1 MATVSNRHA
10 NHHTH
15 PLKTL
20 CHLLLALLLAA
31 PLAAQAPDDLSI
43 NHLDRFKS
51 GNFQLHTL
59 VEVIPMMAD
68 PTHRNDIRAT
78 LLEAENPPVKDLVA
92 LLRHPMLATRLG
104 ALEILEELAGGDLT
118 YNPWIPA
125 ESPENAGA
133 LARWDA
139 WAERPSR
146 AENSSLFSADQRRS
160 YLQDIL
166 GDDADKSS
174 RARRMLE
181 AEGISAIGFL
191 EEFLQQTETLPTGH
205 RTRIREA
212 QYQITLSR
220 SLGEQAAVT
229 ARHLTFGS
237 RDQIL
242 AALTTIRSAGLDALP
257 IIRDFITHPDALVR
271 ETAIDAL
278 LATGGRPAVPVI
290 APLVRDEPDVN
301 VIHGILRRLKDIPG
315 KDSSDL
321 VASFLDHPDEDLLIS
336 AIQTSLTL
344 SGDQR
349 EISFSSFGR
358 SSRTATASPAD
369 EKVIRSL
376 DDPRWRV
383 RAAALEYVAKRRLT
397 KTTDICIKMLEDPDD
412 FVRFA
417 AIAALSALE
426 AKQALP
432 RLKQLFLEDE
442 SMAGP
447 VIQGYGNMS
456 QTPDSEILNALDRS
470 TANAK
475 LAAIRAAESSKYLG
489 DVLLRL
495 SADPDLDVACAALRA
510 IAANRDLV
518 GDNSYATALVNA
530 LRSNEIAKTEA
541 VLERLRLPETNTI
554 DPRVMQALQG
564 AFAEIETT
572 ALDPLYQAFLEPGAD
587 TAQASGPA
595 APTMPA
601 AQAELTKELI
611 RRTTPENP
619 PATRFRAAITL
630 AGSSQPEGFATLTRD
645 MPDFTTA
652 QKIAVGEALYNPSVQ
667 EAIPILTE
675 LLRSPVPEIRERAAR
690 AALSN
695 DSAPAFLTLVLNEL
709 ARPDTTLLAHEIYGY
724 PFESLVRS
732 GNNSTHLARWAIG
745 ILSSENPQPA
755 SLQILATIAL
765 RSSMGATTTNALTPL
780 TQSENPLV
788 RRAALHTL
796 LTVQPTLLNTYA
808 TTIAEDPHA
817 FVRIILPST
826 LNATDGGWSHQFSD
840 LHEISDN
847 RWSHNETKPRLTPE
861 LREILAKMAVHDPS
875 ERVRFE
881 AGFALLTQNVEIDV
895 NSFAATIPPLP
906 KDAQAPQR
914 LSRWFSQNAARATPG
929 LRPLLSFIDLSRIS
943 PADLRTIQSRVSPPT
958 KSGFATFASLA
969 EADKTATESTALL
982 DPATE
987 PDTPVERESLTLIYF
1002 FNPGCPECVRAKQD
1016 IDLLKADFPLLT
1028 VREHNLLESS
1038 STLLN
1043 QILCQRFTVP
1053 TARHGI
1059 APSLFAQAG
1068 FLIRDDINPQSIAQ
1082 LLADTMALSQ
1092 DDTFFQIEEADE
1104 QAAAEIIDRRYAA
1117 FTLPIVIGAGLLDG
1131 INPCAFAT
1139 IIFFLSYLQIARRT
1153 PREMLMVG
1161 AAFIS
1166 AVFLAYLAAGLILHQ
1181 FLATINDRFAG
1192 IQFWMNLTFAALALL
1207 AAWLSFRDALRARAG
1222 RLGDMT
1228 LQLPSFL
1235 KDRIRA
1241 TIRKTSR
1248 ARHFVIAAFISGI
1261 IISLL
1266 ELACTGQVYAP
1277 IIYQIQQGNLNAL
1290 LWLVI
1295 YNLAFITPLIIIFIL
1310 AYSGLRSE
1318 TLVAFQQKHTFSV
1331 KLSLGILFL
1340 LLAAFILLAPRFF

>member
-1 MATVSNRHA
+1 MKLLQNI
-10 NHHTH
+10 
-15 PLKTL
+15 LLTL
-20 CHLLLALLLAA
+20 FLAA
-31 PLAAQAPDDLSI
+31 PLAAQAPDPASPAD
-43 NHLDRFKS
+43 LDRFKR
-51 GNFQLHTL
+51 GNFDIHIL
-59 VEVIPMMAD
+59 VEVIPLMAD
-68 PTHRNDIRAT
+68 PNHRNDIRAT
-78 LLEAENPPVKDLVA
+78 LLEAEEPPAKNLVA

-118 YNPWIPA
+118 YNPWVPA
-125 ESPENAGA
+125 DSNENAGA

-139 WAERPSR
+139 WAERPTR
-146 AENSSLFSADQRRS
+146 AEDASLFSEDQRRS

-181 AEGISAIGFL
+181 AEGISAISFL
-191 EEFLQQTETLPTGH
+191 EEFLQQTPTLPAGH
-205 RTRIREA
+205 RTRVREA

-229 ARHLTFGS
+229 ARHLAFGS

-242 AALTTIRSAGLDALP
+242 AALTTVRSAGLDALP
-257 IIRDFITHPDALVR
+257 ILRDFITHADALVR

-278 LATGGRPAVPVI
+278 LATGGPPAVPVI
-290 APLVRDEPDVN
+290 APLIRDEPDVN
-301 VIHGILRRLKDIPG
+301 VIHGVLRRLKDIPG
-315 KDSSDL
+315 KDSADL
-321 VASFLDHPDEDLLIS
+321 VAAFLDHPDEDLLIS

-344 SGDQR
+344 SGDQN
-349 EISFSSFGR
+349 ELSFGSSFGR
-358 SSRTATASPAD
+358 SSRTVAASPAD
-369 EKVIRSL
+369 AHAIRAL
-376 DDPRWRV
+376 EDPRWRV
-383 RAAALEYVAKRRLT
+383 RAAALEYVAKRRLA
-397 KTTDICIKMLEDPDD
+397 KATDTCIKMLEDPDD

-432 RLKQLFLEDE
+432 RLKELFLADE

-447 VIQGYGNMS
+447 VLQGYGNMN
-456 QTPDSEILNALDRS
+456 QTPDSEILAALDRA

-475 LAAIRAAESSKYLG
+475 LAAVRAAESSRHLR
-489 DVLLRL
+489 DILLRL
-495 SADPDLDVACAALRA
+495 AADDDLDVACAALRA
-510 IAANRDLV
+510 IAADRNLV
-518 GDNSYATALVNA
+518 EDNTFATALVTA
-530 LRSNEIAKTEA
+530 LRSDAPAKTEA

-587 TAQASGPA
+587 VAASGPT
-595 APTMPA
+595 APAMPA
-601 AQAELTKELI
+601 AQAELVKELV

-619 PATRFRAAITL
+619 PSTRFRAALNL
-630 AGSSQPEGFATLTRD
+630 AGASQPDGFAALARD

-652 QKIAVGEALYNPSVQ
+652 QKMAIAEALYNPSVQ

-695 DSAPAFLTLVLNEL
+695 NSAPAFLALVLEEL
-709 ARPDTTLLAHEIYGY
+709 ARSGTPLLPHELYGY
-724 PFESLVRS
+724 PLESLIRS
-732 GNNSTHLARWAIG
+732 GGNRTSLTRWAIG
-745 ILSSENPQPA
+745 ILTSEENHSVP
-755 SLQILATIAL
+755 LKVLATIAL
-765 RSSMGATTTNALTPL
+765 RGSPGTATTNALTPL
-780 TQSENPLV
+780 IGSENPLL
-788 RRAALHTL
+788 RRAALHALIIT
-796 LTVQPTLLNTYA
+796 QPTLLNTHA
-808 TTIAEDPHA
+808 EAIAADPHA
-817 FVRIILPST
+817 FVRIILPT
-826 LNATDGGWSHQFSD
+826 AFNLTDGGWSHQFTD
-840 LHEISDN
+840 IHEISDN
-847 RWSHNETKPRLTPE
+847 RWSYDERKPRLTPE
-861 LREILAKMAVHDPS
+861 LRETLANMAVHDPS
-875 ERVRFE
+875 ERIRFE
-881 AGFALLTQNVEIDV
+881 AGFALISQNVEIDI
-895 NSFAATIPPLP
+895 NTFASTIPPLP
-906 KDAQAPQR
+906 QEVLAPQR
-914 LSRWFSQNAARATPG
+914 LSRWFSQNAERATPR
-929 LRPLLSFIDLSRIS
+929 LRPLLTFLDLARIS
-943 PADLRTIQSRVSPPT
+943 PDDLRTLQTRISPPT

-969 EADKTATESTALL
+969 EADEAASESTALL

-987 PDTPVERESLTLIYF
+987 PEPPVERESVTLIYF

-1016 IDLLKADFPLLT
+1016 IDLLRADFPLLT
-1028 VREHNLLESS
+1028 VHEHNLLESS

-1043 QILCQRFTVP
+1043 QILCERFSVP
-1053 TARHGI
+1053 SARHGI

-1068 FLIRDDINPQSIAQ
+1068 FIIRDDINPRSIAQ
-1082 LLADTMALSQ
+1082 LLTDTAALSQ
-1092 DDTFFQIEEADE
+1092 DDSFFQIEEADE
-1104 QAAAEIIDRRYAA
+1104 VAAAETIDRRYAA

-1166 AVFLAYLAAGLILHQ
+1166 AIFLAYLAAGLVLHQ

-1192 IQFWMNLTFAALALL
+1192 IQFWMNLTFATLALV

-1228 LQLPSFL
+1228 LQLPNFL
-1235 KDRIRA
+1235 KDRIRT

-1295 YNLAFITPLIIIFIL
+1295 YNLAFITPLIVIFLL

-1331 KLSLGILFL
+1331 KLALGILFVF
-1340 LLAAFILLAPRFF
+1340 LAAFILLAPRIF